1 MGVAAYARRWHSF
14 LGKYDHWRYL
24 FAEWNKRMY
33 LKSYLKHHS
42 DADKERSM
50 HHGARWLIHSINSG
64 ADRGSGTYY
73 HHSGWT
79 SAYPETTGY
88 IIDTLLRYSTESNF
102 PWAREA
108 RAAAEDAGQWLLS
121 IQHED
126 GGWPGGYVHQQRPS
140 VVFNTGQIL
149 RGLLPLYRHTG
160 NRAYAEAAKRAIDWI
175 WEQLDEQGQFSTND
189 FMGAVRVYGSYV
201 VAPILDWLP
210 EFPKCRDAWEAH
222 SRRHLNWVLTQQNEH
237 YWLANCDNTLHKND
251 RPIVHTIA
259 YTLDGLFDAGQRL
272 GEQRY
277 LDAAFGGAEVLA
289 KRFLAE
295 GILHGR
301 YDARWRGSEAFIP
314 TGGAQLAILWH
325 KIGTPWA
332 VEARDTMNTLLS
344 VVATSGARA
353 SMDVAGALPGSFPM
367 WGRYESFGLPNWA
380 TKYLVDT
387 LLNEW
392 NAKHER

>member
-1 MGVAAYARRWHSF
+1 
-14 LGKYDHWRYL
+14 
-24 FAEWNKRMY
+24 
-33 LKSYLKHHS
+33 
-42 DADKERSM
+42 
-50 HHGARWLIHSINSG
+50 
-64 ADRGSGTYY
+64 
-73 HHSGWT
+73 
-79 SAYPETTGY
+79 
-88 IIDTLLRYSTESNF
+88 
-102 PWAREA
+102 
-108 RAAAEDAGQWLLS
+108 
-121 IQHED
+121 
-126 GGWPGGYVHQQRPS
+126 
-140 VVFNTGQIL
+140 
-149 RGLLPLYRHTG
+149 LPLYRHTG

-175 WEQLDEQGQFSTND
+175 WDQLDDQGQFSTND
-189 FMGAVRVYGSYV
+189 FMGAVRVYGTYV

-210 EFPKCRDAWEAH
+210 EFPECRDAWEAH
-222 SRRHLNWVLTQQNEH
+222 SHRHLNWVLTQQNEH

-251 RPIVHTIA
+251 RPIIHTIA

-277 LDAAFGGAEVLA
+277 IDAAVGGAEVLA

-301 YDARWRGSEAFIP
+301 YDAQWRGSEAFIP

-325 KIGTPWA
+325 KIGAPWA
-332 VEARDTMNTLLS
+332 VEARDRMNTLLS